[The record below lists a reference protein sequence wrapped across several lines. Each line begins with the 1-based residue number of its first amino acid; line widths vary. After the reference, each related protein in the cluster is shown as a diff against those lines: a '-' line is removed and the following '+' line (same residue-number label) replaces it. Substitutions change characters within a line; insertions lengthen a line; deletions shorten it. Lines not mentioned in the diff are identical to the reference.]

1 MNFPRLFRFPS
12 FIAAIAILLVSSLF
26 AQSPTPA
33 KRGGSIERSQPT
45 PRLPAAPTSA
55 KQATQTGG
63 SQVATKAPT
72 PATRP
77 TSDDNSNKAAES
89 KSKTTLVSKSKSSDS
104 KEPTDTNRYKL
115 RYRMTPNMKIASE
128 VTHLAKTNTK
138 INDVA
143 QSSQSRTLSRK
154 VWFVSDVAKNGD
166 MTFVHQVDFV
176 EMSQQIGDGEEL
188 RYNSETDKEPIAIFQ
203 KVAETIGKP
212 IATITINSFGQVV
225 ERSDEATGSNLGMG
239 DITIPLPEEE
249 IEVGTQWETPREIRV
264 RRTDGTPK
272 SVKVRELYTL
282 EKVSAG
288 VAVISIRSELLTPL
302 TEPEVEAQAVQQM
315 SNGTI
320 RFDLDAGRLISK
332 KLTWDK
338 TIVGFSGAGS
348 IMDYSARLEEVVQ

>member
-1 MNFPRLFRFPS
+1 MNSLCFFRTTS
-12 FIAAIAILLVSSLF
+12 YVAAMAVLLTSSLI
-26 AQSPTPA
+26 AQTPTPA
-33 KRGGSIERSQPT
+33 KRATEAS
-45 PRLPAAPTSA
+45 TSE
-55 KQATQTGG
+55 
-63 SQVATKAPT
+63 KA
-72 PATRP
+72 
-77 TSDDNSNKAAES
+77 SEV
-89 KSKTTLVSKSKSSDS
+89 KSKTTLVSKSTTSESRTS
-104 KEPTDTNRYKL
+104 PDTNRYKL
-115 RYRMTPNMKIASE
+115 RYRMTPNMKIVSE

-138 INDVA
+138 INDEA
-143 QSSQSRTLSRK
+143 QSSQSRTVSRK

-166 MTFVHQVDFV
+166 MTFIHQVDSV

-188 RYNSETDKEPIAIFQ
+188 RYNSETDKEPITIFQ
-203 KVAETIGKP
+203 KVAEMIGKP
-212 IATITINSFGQVV
+212 IATISINAFGQVV
-225 ERSDEATGSNLGMG
+225 ERSDEAVGSNLGMG

-249 IEVGTQWETPREIRV
+249 IEIGTQWETPREIRV

>member
-1 MNFPRLFRFPS
+1 MNFPSFFRIPS
-12 FIAAIAILLVSSLF
+12 FVAAIVILLVSSLV
-26 AQSPTPA
+26 AQSPTSA
-33 KRGGSIERSQPT
+33 KRNENGERSK
-45 PRLPAAPTSA
+45 PTSPVPSPPTAA

-63 SQVATKAPT
+63 GKTTTKVPT
-72 PATRP
+72 PANRAAVDRN
-77 TSDDNSNKAAES
+77 TSKTADG
-89 KSKTTLVSKSKSSDS
+89 KSKTTLVSKSRPSDS
-104 KEPTDTNRYKL
+104 KEPTDSNRYKL
-115 RYRMTPNMKIASE
+115 RYRMTPNMKIVSE

-138 INDVA
+138 INDEA
-143 QSSQSRTLSRK
+143 QSSQSRTVSRK
-154 VWFVSDVAKNGD
+154 VWFVSDVAKNGN
-166 MTFVHQVDFV
+166 MTFVHQVDAV

-188 RYNSETDKEPIAIFQ
+188 RYNSEIDKEPIAIFQ

-212 IATITINSFGQVV
+212 IATITINGFGQVV
-225 ERSDEATGSNLGMG
+225 DRSDEATGSNLGMG

-249 IEVGTQWETPREIRV
+249 IEIGTQWETPREIRV

-320 RFDLDAGRLISK
+320 RFDIDAGQLISK